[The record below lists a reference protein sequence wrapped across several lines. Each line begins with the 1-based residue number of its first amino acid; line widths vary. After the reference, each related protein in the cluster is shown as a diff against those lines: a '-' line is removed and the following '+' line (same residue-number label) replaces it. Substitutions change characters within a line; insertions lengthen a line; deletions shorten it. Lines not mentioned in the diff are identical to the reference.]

1 VFRILRLVLAAIL
14 IAAFA
19 GVTSA
24 GDGGEWSIVQSSG
37 GIWVQVGGAERVS
50 LGDTRTVLP
59 GTTLATSATGRILL
73 QRGRETMVVGPGT
86 VMNVPADSSRAFTTV
101 IELMGEIDFDV
112 EKRSGKHFEVRTPYL
127 AAVVKGTRFSVRAS
141 AEGDSVAVERG
152 VVEVEALGTGEK
164 VDLLPGQSAFV
175 SSAGLAVETTRH
187 AGLRQG
193 AAKTA
198 SASPASDVD
207 GGGINASVGGSDGL
221 SVSVGGGNGISA
233 SLGGSDGVGVNIG
246 GGNGVSVN
254 VGGLG
259 IGLGGQ

>member
-1 VFRILRLVLAAIL
+1 
-14 IAAFA
+14 
-19 GVTSA
+19 
-24 GDGGEWSIVQSSG
+24 
-37 GIWVQVGGAERVS
+37 VQVGGAERVS

-59 GTTLATSATGRILL
+59 GTMLATSATGRILL

-101 IELMGEIDFDV
+101 IELMGEIEFDV

-198 SASPASDVD
+198 SASPGPDD
-207 GGGINASVGGSDGL
+207 DGGINASVGGSDGL

>member
-59 GTTLATSATGRILL
+59 GTMLATSATGRILL

-164 VDLLPGQSAFV
+164 VDLLPGHRAFV

-187 AGLRQG
+187 AGLGQG
-193 AAKTA
+193 AVKTA
-198 SASPASDVD
+198 SPGPGDD
-207 GGGINASVGGSDGL
+207 GGINASVGGSDGL
-221 SVSVGGGNGISA
+221 SVNVGGGNGISA